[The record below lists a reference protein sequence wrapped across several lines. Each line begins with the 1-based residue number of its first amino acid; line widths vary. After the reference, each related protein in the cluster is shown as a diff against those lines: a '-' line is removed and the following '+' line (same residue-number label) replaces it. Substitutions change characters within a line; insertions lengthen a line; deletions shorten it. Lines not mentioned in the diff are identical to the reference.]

1 MFFIDMEH
9 FKNLKSKQMEKV
21 HMALSFQ
28 SMQGVI

>member
-9 FKNLKSKQMEKV
+9 FLNGKSKHMEKV

-28 SMQGVI
+28 SM